1 MDENNYFIDKNN
13 IYENII
19 KNIVNIVN
27 QTGEKIKEYQN
38 IINKLPNNNSN
49 ENEKNSNIEI
59 NKEIKNNILNIQ
71 KEIESNFRMLSTLFT
86 SKINVPEKLFNTICF
101 LQIKF
106 IDLSNLKNN
115 FIDLNFSGN
124 VIKFLY
130 KMFDKKDNNFLK
142 QKIKYLD
149 SIIKLSFSLI
159 NNNNLNFDLK
169 NFINEILIFS
179 ENILVKK
186 EILDENYKLKLMPG
200 IISNLI
206 KLLDMEIKLNS
217 KELEKIIIIIKMYLN
232 LTLNKLNSN
241 DNNYIKFFEFY
252 EIFILLIKNK
262 HSKFLLNVLNE
273 FIEIN
278 LILFSNENINL
289 KSEFLE
295 NIFLLINKEILILNN
310 NNLENNNE
318 NFLNNFYNNFYE
330 IYSKNKNYNFDLIY
344 EKILNLLNSIEF
356 SYKKKEYLKFNKNLF
371 NFCGYF
377 LSLIY
382 YLKNNKNENKL
393 NSIITKIFDV
403 LKNIINLT
411 ESKILFEITNS
422 FELSIKEINIEICKK
437 KIILNFLNNI
447 LNTFNLEINLK
458 LFFVFLCEIFKI
470 NNEIFKIIYEI
481 NIENLLEI
489 TKEFNK
495 KINKN
500 KLKSKIQLN
509 NFIKE
514 ILNNFTIFH
523 FFIIFPFFII
533 NKNEKINNFIL
544 NTKKIKVILNFYYL
558 IFCENT
564 NAEFFEIN
572 KISNSY
578 LNLINFYCLNFYNF
592 CNENKIEFDK
602 NEINKQIILSL
613 INYSNKISILKYSSF
628 LLILFISKE
637 NDLKNF
643 IVFNFNFIINS
654 ILNKVIYFNENN
666 NNNNE
671 KNFNQNKKISNI
683 KISIFNFFNSLLEL
697 ILQINDDNLCYF
709 YCGEFNKYL
718 NKLFPY
724 IEINI
729 KNKDYLI
736 IEILLEIFYKI
747 SSFQNK
753 IIINN
758 IYEKYQKININKSTI
773 EFITNENENFLL
785 FLKEKINIENCNVY
799 RQLILRIIPIVLSK
813 KIILIS
819 KCLNIIKEYLPI
831 MNFLPMIREENENF
845 SEEDPSNVS
854 IPSTLGPV
862 MFQIWNYLIFALKNS
877 SFSIV
882 NFKLFFDIFKK
893 IVVYKPKFFDSH
905 KIFDDLLPVV
915 EVNFEKFKENYKNL
929 QFYKIIYDFVFDFLE
944 LVIFINKYEKKYK
957 KNFEMFVDKFYKE
970 IIFNKNK
977 DEINEIDNKIKKI
990 LNSFNSE

>member
-1 MDENNYFIDKNN
+1 MENCENFIDKNN
-13 IYENII
+13 IFENII
-19 KNIVNIVN
+19 KNTVNIVN

-38 IINKLPNNNSN
+38 IINKLPKNKND

-59 NKEIKNNILNIQ
+59 SKEIQNNILKIQ
-71 KEIESNFRMLSTLFT
+71 KEIQTNFKMLSTLFT
-86 SKINVPEKLFNTICF
+86 AKINIPEKLFNTICF

-115 FIDLNFSGN
+115 FIDLNFCGN
-124 VIKFLY
+124 IIKFLY
-130 KMFDKKDNNFLK
+130 QMFDKKDNEFLK
-142 QKIKYLD
+142 SKLKYLD

-159 NNNNLNFDLK
+159 NNNKNFDLK
-169 NFINEILIFS
+169 NFINEILNFS
-179 ENILVKK
+179 ENILKK
-186 EILDENYKLKLMPG
+186 EIFDENYKLKLMPG

-217 KELEKIIIIIKMYLN
+217 KELEKIILIMKMYLN
-232 LTLNKLNSN
+232 LTLNKLKS
-241 DNNYIKFFEFY
+241 DDVNYIKFFEY
-252 EIFILLIKNK
+252 YQIFILLIKNK
-262 HSKFLLNVLNE
+262 HMKFLANILNE

-278 LILFSNENINL
+278 SILFNNKNINL
-289 KSEFLE
+289 NSEFLE
-295 NIFLLINKEILILNN
+295 NIFLLINKEIFVLNN
-310 NNLENNNE
+310 NFLEKNNE
-318 NFLNNFYNNFYE
+318 NFLEINFYNNFYE

-344 EKILNLLNSIEF
+344 EKILNLLNSLEL
-356 SYKKKEYLKFNKNLF
+356 SYKKREFFKFNKNLF

-377 LSLIY
+377 LSFIY
-382 YLKNNKNENKL
+382 YLKNNKNKNIL

-403 LKNIINLT
+403 LKNIIKLT
-411 ESKILFEITNS
+411 ESKIIFEITNS

-437 KIILNFLNNI
+437 KIIFNFLNNI

-495 KINKN
+495 KINKK

-514 ILNNFTIFH
+514 ILNCFTKFH
-523 FFIIFPFFII
+523 FFIIFPFYNI
-533 NKNEKINNFIL
+533 NKNEINFSL
-544 NTKKIKVILNFYYL
+544 NIKKIKVILNFYYS

-592 CNENKIEFDK
+592 SNENKIEFDK

-628 LLILFISKE
+628 LLILFLSKE

-666 NNNNE
+666 NNNN
-671 KNFNQNKKISNI
+671 NFNQNKKISNI

-697 ILQINDDNLCYF
+697 ILQINDDKMCYF
-709 YCGEFNKYL
+709 YCGEFNKYI

-729 KNKDYLI
+729 KNKDYLL

-747 SSFQNK
+747 SNFQNK

-773 EFITNENENFLL
+773 EFITNENENFLS
-785 FLKEKINIENCNVY
+785 FLKEKINIENCNVF

-862 MFQIWNYLIFALKNS
+862 MYQIWKYLIFALKNS
-877 SFSIV
+877 TFTIV
-882 NFKLFFDIFKK
+882 NFKLFFEIFKK
-893 IVVYKPKFFDSH
+893 IIVYNPKFFDCH
-905 KIFDDLLPVV
+905 KIFDDLLPTV
-915 EVNFEKFKENYKNL
+915 EVNFGKFKENYKNL
-929 QFYKIIYDFVFDFLE
+929 QFYNLIYDFVFDFLE
-944 LVIFINKYEKKYK
+944 LVIFVNKYDKKYK
-957 KNFEMFVDKFYKE
+957 NNFEMFINKFYKE

-977 DEINEIDNKIKKI
+977 DEIKEIDNKIKKM
-990 LNSFNSE
+990 LNSFVN